1 MLTEFNHDLELVL
14 DDDSGAR
21 NAISADHSD
30 RSLSAQS
37 SKIMLSVTRTWYDV
51 VQYWQMRVLPKVK

>member
-37 SKIMLSVTRTWYDV
+37 SKIMLSVTRTW
-51 VQYWQMRVLPKVK
+51 